1 MLTRTHLLCVL
12 KHYFQAF
19 VGSGADKV
27 DPHYRLGVGI
37 MLVNTEGQIFVG
49 KRKRTGGWQMPQGG
63 VDFYK
68 GEPEPCLDAA
78 WRELWEEVGVQ
89 QNCYFIAHTQE
100 FYKYNF
106 PRLKG
111 ISKMWKLRFKGQKQ
125 QWYAFSFTGKDTEIN
140 LNATSHPEFSSWK
153 WMNAEVLVDS
163 CIPFKRQVYASV
175 LAELAPKIDAFQ
187 QQRRLAEQSC
197 DVQLP

>member
-1 MLTRTHLLCVL
+1 MFTRTHLLRVL

-19 VGSGADKV
+19 VGSGADKI

-37 MLVNTEGQIFVG
+37 LLVNAQGKIFVG
-49 KRKRTGGWQMPQGG
+49 KRKKAGGWQMPQGG

-89 QNCYFIAHTQE
+89 KHCHVIAYTQG

-111 ISKMWKLRFKGQKQ
+111 ISKIWKVRFKGQKQ
-125 QWYAFSFTGKDTEIN
+125 QWYAFGFLGQDADIN
-140 LNATSHPEFSSWK
+140 LNATSHPEFSFWK
-153 WMNAEVLVDS
+153 WIDPDALLDS
-163 CIPFKRQVYASV
+163 CVPFKRQVYESV
-175 LAELAPKIDAFQ
+175 LEELQPSIEAFWKEC
-187 QQRRLAEQSC
+187 RVTEQCGHAS
-197 DVQLP
+197 LP